1 MDITMMA
8 WIGTAVV
15 AFVMG
20 LLLVRGSKQR
30 QQVAPIPV
38 RVERTT
44 PQQRN

>member
-15 AFVMG
+15 AFAMG

-44 PQQRN
+44 PQRRN